1 MDHLLSKEQPHR
13 KVPAMV
19 KRPSW
24 AAETATSRTSI
35 LLEQVEVFRIPS
47 GPRERSDQRL
57 SARRDRRPPGGIAQL
72 VERQLCK
79 LDAAGSNPAASTTLR
94 KRGGGLRGGEGV

>member
-1 MDHLLSKEQPHR
+1 MGNQRLDHLLSKEQPHR

-24 AAETATSRTSI
+24 AVGAATPHTSI
-35 LLEQVEVFRIPS
+35 LQAQEYVFRIPS
-47 GPRERSDQRL
+47 GPRMRSKKALERASRET
-57 SARRDRRPPGGIAQL
+57 SPGGIAQL

-79 LDAAGSNPAASTTLR
+79 LDVAGSTPAASTM
-94 KRGGGLRGGEGV
+94 